1 MAGKLD
7 IRTIYNSTFTER
19 DQFLA
24 LAERVAF
31 LTLPHIDPRPGRL
44 EKGEKFTSILRRIP
58 FNSFGSSAVKGLT
71 ASLNQTLNPAGIK
84 FFKLDTDPAVT
95 LDDSQQVEMDKFLRK
110 EEKRMVEWLARHNFS
125 AFSDQLIERVL
136 IEGTEGVRMDPDE
149 GFTLY
154 KTRNL
159 AISRRG
165 ENVFWIVFE
174 GFVDSQ
180 NEQGVTETKIL
191 YTYVNKRTGEIWTQM
206 EDDDEGPT
214 QVAGVAI
221 DEETGELIELEGD
234 NPKFWFLVTTEVPQ
248 FNNFAHAFYMS
259 HLSLLEE
266 IEDSAKSLKNAKRVA
281 GHFFYTMDPTGVGE
295 ITPQRFARIKNN
307 EVVPM
312 AHDKV
317 RPWTSGQAINDWE
330 WVDRKL
336 QQDGQRLLNISAVG
350 IFARRAGVKTATEV
364 RAIRAEL
371 ETLIGST
378 ANILAQSF
386 HFKVVDALIDVL
398 GIRKRLR
405 DHPAMDGV
413 PNEMIDRLVR
423 GLVVTGSPQVSRER
437 ELEKLQQATEHA
449 LALFGEKALQE
460 FNVRGWLDTVFD
472 NLDLNTD
479 AVFISEE
486 ASEALKQPKEPQ
498 QVVDEVADNAVTGLT
513 GPLPP
518 NGQLNRGESQFA
530 EIRAGGV
537 L

>member
-1 MAGKLD
+1 MTGKLD
-7 IRTIYNSTFTER
+7 LRTMYTSTFTER
-19 DQFLA
+19 DQFLHM
-24 LAERVAF
+24 AERVAF
-31 LTLPHIDPRPGRL
+31 LTLPHLDPRPGRN
-44 EKGEKFTSILRRIP
+44 EKGDKYTEILRRIP

-84 FFKLDTDPAVT
+84 FWKLDTDPSVT
-95 LDDSQQVEMDKFLRK
+95 LDDAQRTEMDKFFRA
-110 EEKRMVEWLARHNFS
+110 EEKRMGEWLARHNFS

-136 IEGTEGVRMDPDE
+136 IEGTEGVRMDPEE

-165 ENVFWIVFE
+165 ENVYWIVFE
-174 GFVDSQ
+174 GFVDTQ
-180 NEQGVTETKIL
+180 DEQGSTVTQVL

-206 EDDDEGPT
+206 EQDDEPV
-214 QVAGVAI
+214 QVAGFQFN
-221 DEETGELIELEGD
+221 EETGEMVELDGE
-234 NPKFWFLVTTEVPQ
+234 NPKFWFIVSTEIPQ

-266 IEDSAKSLKNAKRVA
+266 IEDSARSLKNAKKVA

-317 RPWTSGQAINDWE
+317 RPWSSGAKIQDWE

-378 ANILAQSF
+378 ANILAQTF

-398 GIRKRLR
+398 EIRKRLR
-405 DHPAMDGV
+405 ENPALSEV
-413 PNEMIDRLVR
+413 PNEMIDKLVR

-449 LALFGEKALQE
+449 LALFGDKALQE

-472 NLDLNTD
+472 GLDLNTD
-479 AVFISEE
+479 SVFITAEQSQ
-486 ASEALKQPKEPQ
+486 ALKQPQESEQPS
-498 QVVDEVADNAVTGLT
+498 VIADNAVT

-518 NGQLNRGESQFA
+518 NGQLNRGSAQLA